1 MGFYNGVINKYK
13 DYLPVDSST
22 PIITIHEGNTPLL
35 LLENLTKKLTN
46 YVKIYGKYEGLN
58 PTGSFKDRGISLAI
72 SKAKEEKAQAVIC
85 ASTGNTSASAAA
97 YAAKAGLKCIVVVPA
112 GRIAQGKLAQAMVYG
127 AIIIQVDCNFDVCM
141 ELVKQVS
148 VELPLT
154 VVNCINPYRPQGQKT
169 AAFEIIEALG
179 DAPDYHCLPV
189 GNAANY
195 VSNWMGYKEYKNVDF
210 STALPKMIGY
220 QAEGAAPLVDG
231 KVIENPSTLASAI
244 SIGNPQYWK
253 QAEKVKEE
261 SSGWFDKV
269 SDEKILAAQYDL
281 ANLEGIFVEPASA
294 AAVAGMIEDINNEK
308 ILPGSRV
315 VCTLTGSGLKDP
327 DVAIKYHCNEL
338 NTIAPDFDII
348 KEMIVDSLS

>member
-1 MGFYNGVINKYK
+1 MGFYNGIINKYK

-35 LLENLTKKLTN
+35 PLENLTKKLSN

-72 SKAKEEKAQAVIC
+72 SKAKEEKAEAVIC

-112 GRIAQGKLAQAMVYG
+112 GKIAQGKLAQAMIYG
-127 AIIIQVDCNFDVCM
+127 ATVIQVDGNFDVCM

-148 VELPLT
+148 VELAVT

-169 AAFEIIEALG
+169 AAFEIVEALG

-189 GNAANY
+189 GNGANLT
-195 VSNWMGYKEYKNVDF
+195 SNWIGYNEYKNVGF
-210 STALPKMIGY
+210 STSLPVMIGY
-220 QAEGAAPLVDG
+220 QAQGAAPIVDG
-231 KVIENPSTLASAI
+231 NIVENPSSIASAI

-253 QAEKVKEE
+253 QVEKARDE
-261 SSGWFDKV
+261 SNGWISKV
-269 SDEKILAAQYDL
+269 TDEQILAAQYDL
-281 ANLEGIFVEPASA
+281 ATLEGIFVEPASA
-294 AAVAGMIEDINNEK
+294 AAVAGMIQDINNEK
-308 ILPGSRV
+308 ILPGTRV
-315 VCTLTGSGLKDP
+315 VCTLTGNGLKDP
-327 DVAIKYHCNEL
+327 DVAIKYHSKEL
-338 NTIAPDFDII
+338 NTVAPDFDVI
-348 KEMIVDSLS
+348 KELILNSL